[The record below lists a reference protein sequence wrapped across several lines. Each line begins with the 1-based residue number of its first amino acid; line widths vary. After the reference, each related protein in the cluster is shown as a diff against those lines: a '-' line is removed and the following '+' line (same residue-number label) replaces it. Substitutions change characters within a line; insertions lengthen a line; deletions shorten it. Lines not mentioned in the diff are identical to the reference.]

1 MRPPH
6 KLSFARLSTGT
17 KMLLILSAAMLPLG
31 FIALL
36 TSLDLAESAAIERRG
51 AAQTA
56 TALYAAQIEAVLESN
71 LNGVRTLAV
80 STQSAE
86 YICAALAR
94 QAHLKASS
102 WPPTAAFDADRRKL
116 CQSFGTPIDRL
127 APADPESDHVWL
139 DARRGLFRFTA
150 TRADGSLTFEADLP
164 IKSIQLK
171 GRQEEGLP
179 LLELALRQGESK
191 ISLIERTSTDSVD
204 ELRISQPL
212 ADGRLAI
219 TADYAAAKVQ
229 ASTALL
235 VMMPILMWA
244 AAALFGWLVVSRLLL
259 HPLHQLKR
267 SIDTWQDSRDAFDLP
282 RMNTPSEEIREL
294 AESFA
299 NVSARI
305 HEHERELEEGLQRQ
319 TRLTREVHHRVKN
332 NLQVVSSLINLH
344 ARGAQGD
351 VAAAYGA
358 IQRRVDALAVVHRNH
373 YAELEEN
380 RGVSMRALAGELA
393 GSLRASAP
401 PSAAGMPIALNMID
415 AYVT

>member
-36 TSLDLAESAAIERRG
+36 TSLDLAESAAIERRA

-139 DARRGLFRFTA
+139 DARRRYIRPVECLRRGC
-150 TRADGSLTFEADLP
+150 
-164 IKSIQLK
+164 
-171 GRQEEGLP
+171 GR
-179 LLELALRQGESK
+179 R
-191 ISLIERTSTDSVD
+191 
-204 ELRISQPL
+204 
-212 ADGRLAI
+212 
-219 TADYAAAKVQ
+219 
-229 ASTALL
+229 
-235 VMMPILMWA
+235 
-244 AAALFGWLVVSRLLL
+244 
-259 HPLHQLKR
+259 
-267 SIDTWQDSRDAFDLP
+267 
-282 RMNTPSEEIREL
+282 
-294 AESFA
+294 
-299 NVSARI
+299 
-305 HEHERELEEGLQRQ
+305 
-319 TRLTREVHHRVKN
+319 
-332 NLQVVSSLINLH
+332 
-344 ARGAQGD
+344 
-351 VAAAYGA
+351 
-358 IQRRVDALAVVHRNH
+358 
-373 YAELEEN
+373 
-380 RGVSMRALAGELA
+380 
-393 GSLRASAP
+393 
-401 PSAAGMPIALNMID
+401 
-415 AYVT
+415 